1 MQTSPKET
9 ERGDVCGR
17 EGSEADRAGSE
28 AESGLAVCASRRLES
43 DMETRLKNGMW
54 REVRPR
60 DEGGYMRRCN
70 AMLISILVGKASIV
84 SL

>member
-1 MQTSPKET
+1 MQTSPTET
-9 ERGDVCGR
+9 KRRGVYGR
-17 EGSEADRAGSE
+17 DGREADREGRE
-28 AESGLAVCASRRLES
+28 AESGFAVCASRRFES
-43 DMETRLKNGMW
+43 DMETHLKNGMW